1 MNLLNDCD
9 EAGGSVIDGNEGKEE
24 GGGQFGHNRSRYNNS
39 NNNSL
44 INASIQAISNLLSA
58 NIESSLMY
66 SIGLGYHTDLHS
78 WNC

>member
-9 EAGGSVIDGNEGKEE
+9 EAGGFVIVGHEGKEE

-44 INASIQAISNLLSA
+44 INASI
-58 NIESSLMY
+58 
-66 SIGLGYHTDLHS
+66 
-78 WNC
+78 